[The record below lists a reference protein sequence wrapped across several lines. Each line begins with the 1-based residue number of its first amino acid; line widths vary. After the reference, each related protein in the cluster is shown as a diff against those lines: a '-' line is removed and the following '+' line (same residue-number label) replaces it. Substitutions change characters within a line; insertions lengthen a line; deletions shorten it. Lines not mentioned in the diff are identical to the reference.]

1 MASEPV
7 FATLSLGGNV
17 GDVREAFRFA
27 LDRLALTE
35 GVEVVATSSV
45 YRTAPWGKTDQPAF
59 LNMAALLRVSLSPR
73 ALLNLCLD
81 IEQQRGRERA
91 EKWGPRTL
99 DLDVLTYGEQVIAEE
114 GLIIPHPHV
123 HERAFV
129 LVPLVEIVPD
139 TLIHAKSAEA
149 WLAALDASDVEK
161 VAGL

>member
-59 LNMAALLRVSLSPR
+59 LNMATLLRVSSSPR
-73 ALLNLCLD
+73 KDNCL
-81 IEQQRGRERA
+81 QA
-91 EKWGPRTL
+91 
-99 DLDVLTYGEQVIAEE
+99 DVYFAQYL
-114 GLIIPHPHV
+114 P
-123 HERAFV
+123 
-129 LVPLVEIVPD
+129 
-139 TLIHAKSAEA
+139 
-149 WLAALDASDVEK
+149 
-161 VAGL
+161 

>member
-1 MASEPV
+1 MALEPV

-17 GDVREAFRFA
+17 GDVRESFRFA
-27 LDRLALTE
+27 LASLAHAD

-59 LNMAALLRVSLSPR
+59 LNMAVLLRVTLSPR

-81 IEQQRGRERA
+81 IESQRGRNRA
-91 EKWGPRTL
+91 EKWGPRSL
-99 DLDVLTYGEQVIAEE
+99 DLDVLTYGDAQIEQE
-114 GLIIPHPHV
+114 GLTIPHPHL

-129 LVPLVEIVPD
+129 LVPLAEITPD
-139 TLIHAKSAEA
+139 TLVKTKSAEA

-161 VAGL
+161 VEGL

>member
-7 FATLSLGGNV
+7 FTTLSLGGNV

-81 IEQQRGRERA
+81 IEQQRGRDRA

>member
-17 GDVREAFRFA
+17 GDLREAFRFA

-81 IEQQRGRERA
+81 IEQQRGRDRA

-123 HERAFV
+123 HERVFV

-161 VAGL
+161 LAGL